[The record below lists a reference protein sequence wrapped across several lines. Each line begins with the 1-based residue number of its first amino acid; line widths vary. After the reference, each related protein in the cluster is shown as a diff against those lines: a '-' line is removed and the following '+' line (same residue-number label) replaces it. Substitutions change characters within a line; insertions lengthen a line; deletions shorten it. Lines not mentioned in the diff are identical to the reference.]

1 MKKIYITPETKFC
14 FYAPLLM
21 QNLSG
26 GGTQPG
32 DPVIGPNPDDSDDD
46 NRSKNR
52 NDNPW
57 GKLW

>member
-1 MKKIYITPETKFC
+1 MKKIYITPKTKFC
-14 FYAPLLM
+14 FNAPLLM

-46 NRSKNR
+46 NRSKHRDENA
-52 NDNPW
+52 W
-57 GKLW
+57 GLLW